1 MKEDHK
7 LSENKRLTQQRLDN
21 SNVHKEQELFETE
34 AALKLALEATG
45 SSTEAVQC
53 LKAQMNARVTGHGW
67 AYPSLP
73 ASWLHQGKP
82 RLAQSNSGADAQR
95 TYLTKLVEEA
105 IKIDLQEGRYLAL
118 ASSTEYISA

>member
-1 MKEDHK
+1 MDGFP
-7 LSENKRLTQQRLDN
+7 TVGD
-21 SNVHKEQELFETE
+21 
-34 AALKLALEATG
+34 
-45 SSTEAVQC
+45 
-53 LKAQMNARVTGHGW
+53 RV
-67 AYPSLP
+67 
-73 ASWLHQGKP
+73 KP

>member
-1 MKEDHK
+1 M
-7 LSENKRLTQQRLDN
+7 
-21 SNVHKEQELFETE
+21 FETE

-82 RLAQSNSGADAQR
+82 RLADQSNSGVDAQR